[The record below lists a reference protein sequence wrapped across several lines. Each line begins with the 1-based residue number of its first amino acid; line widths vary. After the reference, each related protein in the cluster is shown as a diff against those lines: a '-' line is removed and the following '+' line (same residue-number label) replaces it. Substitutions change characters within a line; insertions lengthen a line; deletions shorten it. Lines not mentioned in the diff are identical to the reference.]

1 MTGKAKV
8 KVIFKTRW
16 RYKYMRFKID
26 FQSLFNPYLSY
37 DTRIWLVDDIV
48 EYPDKYIK
56 TLVKKVE

>member
-1 MTGKAKV
+1 MTGTAKV

-56 TLVKKVE
+56 TIVKKVK

>member
-16 RYKYMRFKID
+16 RYKYMCFKID

-37 DTRIWLVDDIV
+37 DTRIWLINDIV

-56 TLVKKVE
+56 TIVKKVE

>member
-8 KVIFKTRW
+8 NVTFKTRW

-26 FQSLFNPYLSY
+26 FQSLFNAYLSY
-37 DTRIWLVDDIV
+37 DTRIWLINDIV

-56 TLVKKVE
+56 TIVKKVE